1 MGQSDL
7 NTEWV
12 GNCFGMDL
20 AKDMGKA
27 PVTCAGTTY
36 GSGEVSQSARHC
48 PGSPWPRAGSLTV
61 WRRLNP
67 LHPSGRL
74 GALVTRQGSS
84 RAACRSGEAAQERCR
99 AATPSPCV
107 ESLYAHGQA

>member
-36 GSGEVSQSARHC
+36 GSGEVSRRIEGRPSA
-48 PGSPWPRAGSLTV
+48 
-61 WRRLNP
+61 
-67 LHPSGRL
+67 L
-74 GALVTRQGSS
+74 G
-84 RAACRSGEAAQERCR
+84 
-99 AATPSPCV
+99 
-107 ESLYAHGQA
+107 